1 MKTKDNVIVEGRTL
15 AELVPGDT
23 AIIETFK
30 EIGPNV
36 RRIMTLGINAGA
48 TVKMVRRAPLG
59 DPLEFE
65 VNGCLLTL
73 RSEDAASIVIGRIQH
88 D

>member
-1 MKTKDNVIVEGRTL
+1 METHNSNIDKNITL
-15 AELVPGDT
+15 NELIPGDV
-23 AIIETFK
+23 AVIETFK
-30 EIGPNV
+30 KVSQNV

-48 TVKMVRRAPLG
+48 VVKMVRRAPLG

-73 RSEDAASIVIGRIQH
+73 RSEDAADVVVGRVKH